1 MIFKWVSNFIIVGL
15 ALIFIFSMTV
25 YAQEAEE
32 NDNDPVLNERIE
44 LIQASKQMS
53 AEKKLG
59 SANRSGISLYVTNYH
74 TDQTEYKLG
83 GKFEQPLFPN
93 RNTQELNNIAL
104 SYVIEGIYLENESTS
119 IAGFLSLKATLNNRM
134 FSPYIGAGA
143 EFMGVANY
151 QGFVGL
157 NIMDNNFFV
166 ETKFINDQDE
176 WDSGNF
182 YSVAGFRIDL

>member
-1 MIFKWVSNFIIVGL
+1 MIFKWISRFVIVGL
-15 ALIFIFSMTV
+15 AFILLFSMTV
-25 YAQEAEE
+25 SAQETAE
-32 NDNDPVLNERIE
+32 DDAVLKERIE
-44 LIQASKQMS
+44 LIQASQQMS
-53 AEKKLG
+53 KEKELD

-83 GKFEQPLFPN
+83 GKFEQPLFSN

-119 IAGFLSLKATLNNRM
+119 IAGFLSLKATLNNRV
-134 FSPYIGAGA
+134 FSPYVGAGA
-143 EFMGVANY
+143 EFMGVADF

-157 NIMDNNFFV
+157 NIMDNNFFI
-166 ETKFINDQDE
+166 ETKFINDQGKWE
-176 WDSGNF
+176 GNF